1 MIRLLVLLAA
11 GLLLALSPVLAR
23 AQEPGTFVINL
34 RGADIS
40 VLAAQVS
47 EITGRTLVLAPEVTG
62 EVTVVSSER
71 LDEAGVWALFQSIL
85 RSRGFVAVETDT
97 VWQVVP
103 EAEARTIGGA
113 NPTGAAGTQDVVTEI
128 LRLSRLP
135 SAEAVRVLRPLVA
148 ESGYIEALVDPNAIL
163 LTDTRANVERILE
176 IARAFD
182 AETDEQS
189 EVIRFANADAA
200 TVGNAI
206 LGVLGPAGTSARLS
220 VDPSSNLLLVRGTQ
234 EEVDEIRDLAR
245 SMDVPPLRPPQE
257 AVTTTVFRL
266 QYGDAAIVAEIIQG
280 TLGQGTDIV
289 GAAGSGFGLGL
300 GTNPGTAEP
309 LVAAA
314 GAGAGAGEAEVAEG
328 GSIPAVE
335 QVAGG
340 SFVPL
345 NRAADPAAVTVQASI
360 ETNSIIVR
368 GTAAQ
373 VQEVGNLVRALDV
386 RRPQVMIEAAIVEVS
401 GDVAERLGI
410 QLGFAEA
417 AQPGGVAATSFSNG
431 GVSIQNVLTAI
442 GAPAEVAL
450 STGLTVGASNDDFG
464 ILVQALSQSSQ
475 ARLLSTPSVTTL
487 DNEPATI
494 VVGQNVPFRTGS
506 FATDGNTV
514 TPFTTIE
521 RRDVGITMNVVPRIT
536 AGGVVQLEIEQEVSS
551 LVNANV
557 EGAADLITNRRVIN
571 TTVLADNR
579 GTVVLGGLITDD
591 QTSQDQKVPGLG
603 DVPVLGNLFRS
614 RNDNQ
619 TNRTLFVFLRP
630 TILRDQNDIRQAAED
645 RYTRLRAADA
655 TEPPRTILGEREVR
669 SLPLEIQGLY

>member
-1 MIRLLVLLAA
+1 MSRLRVLLAA
-11 GLLLALSPVLAR
+11 GLLLALDPSRSP
-23 AQEPGTFVINL
+23 AQEPETFVINL
-34 RGADIS
+34 READLA
-40 VLAAQVS
+40 VLASQVS
-47 EITGRTLVLAPEVTG
+47 EITGRTLVLDPEVSG

-71 LDEAGVWALFQSIL
+71 LDQEGVWALFQSIL
-85 RSRGFVAVETDT
+85 RSRGFVAVESGT

-113 NPTGAAGTQDVVTEI
+113 DPAGAAGPQDVVTEM

-182 AETDEQS
+182 VETEAEAQ
-189 EVIRFANADAA
+189 VIRFANADAA

-206 LGVLGPAGTSARLS
+206 VGVLGPAGTSARLS

-234 EEVDEIRDLAR
+234 EEIDEIRELAR

-266 QYGDAAIVAEIIQG
+266 QYGDAAVVAEIIRG
-280 TLGQGTDIV
+280 TLGEGTDIT
-289 GAAGSGFGLGL
+289 GSALAGLGGAL
-300 GTNPGTAEP
+300 TPEAALAATEP
-309 LVAAA
+309 PADDPEADPAAP
-314 GAGAGAGEAEVAEG
+314 E
-328 GSIPAVE
+328 VE

-340 SFVPL
+340 RFVPL
-345 NRAADPAAVTVQASI
+345 GRAPSPSAVTVQASI
-360 ETNSIIVR
+360 ETNSVIVR

-373 VQEVGNLVRALDV
+373 VQEVGRLVGALDV

-401 GDVAERLGI
+401 GDVAERLGV
-410 QLGFAEA
+410 QLGFGDA
-417 AQPGGVAATSFSNG
+417 APPGGIAATSFSNG
-431 GVSIQNVLTAI
+431 GVSLRSVLTAI
-442 GAPAEVAL
+442 GAPNTAAL
-450 STGLTVGASNDDFG
+450 STGLTVTASGNDFG
-464 ILVQALSQSSQ
+464 VLVQALAQSSQ

-506 FATDGNTV
+506 FATDGNTA

-557 EGAADLITNRRVIN
+557 EGAADLVTNRRVIN

-591 QTSQDQKVPGLG
+591 QVSQNQKVPGLG
-603 DVPVLGNLFRS
+603 DVPLVGRLFRS
-614 RNDNQ
+614 RSDNA

-630 TILRDQNDIRQAAED
+630 TILLDQEDIRQAAED
-645 RYTRLRAADA
+645 RYGRLRAADA
-655 TEPPRTILGEREVR
+655 VEPPRTILNEREVR